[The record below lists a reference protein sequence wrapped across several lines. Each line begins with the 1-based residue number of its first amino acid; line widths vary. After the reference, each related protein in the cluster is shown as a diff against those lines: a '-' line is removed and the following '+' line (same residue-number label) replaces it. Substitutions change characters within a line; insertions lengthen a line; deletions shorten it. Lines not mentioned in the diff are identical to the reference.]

1 MVCCVPK
8 GEVRPQCTQRKGR
21 TSLGLRAVRHIGSG
35 QGLQSRILWIEI
47 LPLTLLWAVWPWAS
61 PMTSLDLSFYMF
73 KMGMITVSIAVG
85 RVGIKWVRMFSS
97 AWQVPDIQK
106 MGDVCGGV
114 RMTFK
119 RRYCW
124 VVLTFYEFPLEYE
137 VDVGGLMEGIMEGM
151 AGDDWDWEQF
161 FYVRKLSAYLV
172 DEHVQFL
179 GLTELDGGSRRS
191 QWVWS

>member
-1 MVCCVPK
+1 
-8 GEVRPQCTQRKGR
+8 
-21 TSLGLRAVRHIGSG
+21 
-35 QGLQSRILWIEI
+35 
-47 LPLTLLWAVWPWAS
+47 
-61 PMTSLDLSFYMF
+61 MF
-73 KMGMITVSIAVG
+73 KMGIITVSIAVG
-85 RVGIKWVRMFSS
+85 WVGIKWIRMFSS

-124 VVLTFYEFPLEYE
+124 VVLTFYEFPLEFE

-161 FYVRKLSAYLV
+161 FYVRKLSAYV
-172 DEHVQFL
+172 
-179 GLTELDGGSRRS
+179 
-191 QWVWS
+191 

>member
-1 MVCCVPK
+1 MLCAK
-8 GEVRPQCTQRKGR
+8 GRGEATVYPEQRKGR
-21 TSLGLRAVRHIGSG
+21 TSLGLRAVQHTGSG
-35 QGLQSRILWIEI
+35 QGLQSQILWIEI
-47 LPLTLLWAVWPWAS
+47 LLLTLVWPWAS
-61 PMTSLDLSFYMF
+61 PMTSLDLRFYMF
-73 KMGMITVSIAVG
+73 KMGIITVSIAVG
-85 RVGIKWVRMFSS
+85 WVGIKWIRMFSS

-106 MGDVCGGV
+106 MSDVCGGV

-124 VVLTFYEFPLEYE
+124 VVLTFYEFPLEFE

-151 AGDDWDWEQF
+151 ARDDWDWEQF
-161 FYVRKLSAYLV
+161 FYVRKLSAYVV